1 MIYTYRLVIN
11 SSVVETSK
19 TRLPHEKSSINCLL
33 ADIDI
38 NGRIMLVRGFCIFT
52 GVMANRK
59 VKFRPFLFTLLALAL
74 AGGIYLAMGFYHG
87 AVTLHEMLTENKQ
100 LKQAISNLTFEDQ
113 IGYAK
118 VVDQNVVDG
127 RLMTKLLFVQTSPV
141 DKFHKIM
148 EKQYAIEGDVVYF
161 DAMIVKFQDQM
172 VIEGQT
178 RAMYIWRRV
187 FGEKMAPGEGFSIEK
202 PGLEPERYKD
212 LLSMLSDDEQQVF
225 WRGLWELAEDPDR
238 LEQYGIRAVYG
249 NAVYTRLRPGLIY
262 IFKITAA
269 GQVFREV
276 IPDI

>member
-1 MIYTYRLVIN
+1 
-11 SSVVETSK
+11 
-19 TRLPHEKSSINCLL
+19 
-33 ADIDI
+33 
-38 NGRIMLVRGFCIFT
+38 
-52 GVMANRK
+52 MANRK

-74 AGGIYLAMGFYHG
+74 TGGIYLTMGFYHG

-100 LKQAISNLTFEDQ
+100 LKQAISNLTYEDQ

-172 VIEGQT
+172 VIDGQT
-178 RAMYIWRRV
+178 KAMYIWRRV
-187 FGEKMAPGEGFSIEK
+187 FGETMAPGEGFSIEK
-202 PGLEPERYKD
+202 TGLEPERYKD
-212 LLSMLSDDEQQVF
+212 LLNMLSDDERDLF

-262 IFKITAA
+262 IFKITSA